1 MAEPPTPGLADSL
14 RRLLGGALESVQV
27 RLDLL
32 AVELEQEKRR
42 LLQALLLGALALLM
56 LGVGT
61 VLLVGLLLLLLQEGY
76 RLAALA
82 VLALGFLGG
91 GFVLVRLAARR
102 LASPGG
108 IAAATRG
115 ELARDRQALAGHTAV
130 EGTAAADGKRAPF
143 SSPVPPDAGARLGQG
158 MPPREGSP

>member
-1 MAEPPTPGLADSL
+1 MAEASPPGLVDSL

-82 VLALGFLGG
+82 VLALAFLGG
-91 GFVLVRLAARR
+91 GFALVRLAGQR

-115 ELARDRQALAGHTAV
+115 ELARDRQALV
-130 EGTAAADGKRAPF
+130 
-143 SSPVPPDAGARLGQG
+143 GQG
-158 MPPREGSP
+158 AGNGAATDASRTPVSPAGGPDGGVRPSRGVPPREGGP

>member
-1 MAEPPTPGLADSL
+1 MAEASPPGLVESL

-91 GFVLVRLAARR
+91 GFALVRLAARR

-115 ELARDRQALAGHTAV
+115 EIARDRQALAGQGAGGAAATDARRTAV
-130 EGTAAADGKRAPF
+130 SPAGSPDG
-143 SSPVPPDAGARLGQG
+143 GARPSRGL
-158 MPPREGSP
+158 PPREGGP